1 MNVTLRLCCMAKHR
15 LQGPPWFCLNPEDL
29 IDNVDELG
37 FEELPPL
44 LPCFS
49 VPSLQDK
56 PQNPIVERLNTREKA
71 KGSNTSGKLLPSEL
85 DGITADLTRLETKNE
100 QPDLSVWGKL
110 DLDSHKVHSP
120 ILQPRTCLSPSRG
133 NSFPGMHCGQ
143 LIKYAIPLHSFQ
155 REIALFM
162 LQRGICERTMT
173 K

>member
-1 MNVTLRLCCMAKHR
+1 MAKHR
-15 LQGPPWFCLNPEDL
+15 LQGPLWFCLNHEDL
-29 IDNVDELG
+29 INNVDELG
-37 FEELPPL
+37 SGELPPL

-85 DGITADLTRLETKNE
+85 DSITADLTRLETKNE

-110 DLDSHKVHSP
+110 DLDNHKVHPP
-120 ILQPRTCLSPSRG
+120 ILEPRTCLSPSRG
-133 NSFPGMHCGQ
+133 NSFPGMHYDQ
-143 LIKYAIPLHSFQ
+143 LIKYALPLHSFQ
-155 REIALFM
+155 KEMALFM
-162 LQRGICERTMT
+162 LQRGICERAMT

>member
-1 MNVTLRLCCMAKHR
+1 MAKHR
-15 LQGPPWFCLNPEDL
+15 SQSTPWFCLNHEGL
-29 IDNVDELG
+29 IENVDELG

-44 LPCFS
+44 LPRFS

-71 KGSNTSGKLLPSEL
+71 KVSNTSGKLLPSEL
-85 DGITADLTRLETKNE
+85 DGITADLMRLETKDE
-100 QPDLSVWGKL
+100 QRDLSVWGKL
-110 DLDSHKVHSP
+110 DLDSRKVHSF
-120 ILQPRTCLSPSRG
+120 ILEPRTRLSPSRG

-143 LIKYAIPLHSFQ
+143 LIKCALPLHSFQ
-155 REIALFM
+155 KEMALFM